1 MTWPIVQILTMPK
14 MKLNYHDLF
23 NKVRSMMKTRHD
35 NDVTD
40 RASLYRNQINYQDL
54 SNRVRSITKSKHDN
68 DVTDRIG
75 VISIDTIKNCGQSM
89 IKTNMTTM

>member
-40 RASLYRNQINYQDL
+40 RASLYRNQINY
-54 SNRVRSITKSKHDN
+54 
-68 DVTDRIG
+68 
-75 VISIDTIKNCGQSM
+75 
-89 IKTNMTTM
+89 